1 MRDIGRAE
9 LRPPAAV
16 FDVDLSTTY
25 GVERMDVAHYQT
37 AWCLLRQNS
46 VGVAVRFLDI
56 GDRST
61 VTLAE
66 LQDHFASRHLPEPV
80 EETKLADS
88 TMTVVICTR
97 DRPDGLHRTLT
108 SLRKQA
114 DKSFD
119 VVVIDNSPDR
129 DIADS
134 LTDFPGLKIRCY
146 HEPAPGLSRAR
157 NRALGEELGEL
168 VAWIDDDEV
177 ADPEWITW
185 LKRGFASQHLP
196 DAVVGVM
203 LPAELETSA
212 QVDWERYGGFNKGRG
227 MEPTVLRAG
236 APPVVDPLYPRP
248 IFGSGGNM
256 AMRTEALRA
265 IGGFENRLG
274 AGTLTQGG
282 EDTRAFSQL
291 LQAGSTILHWPP
303 AITWHYHR
311 RTDEALEHQ
320 LFGNSAGLT
329 AFYMSSILSS
339 PRNAWRVLGF
349 VPREIRAMLKNGRRR
364 GQNPLP
370 ERLFKASHKG
380 LWRGPWLYLREAARQ
395 RNS

>member
-1 MRDIGRAE
+1 VRDIGRDE

-25 GVERMDVAHYQT
+25 GVERVDVTHYQT
-37 AWCLLRQNS
+37 AWCLVRRNT

-56 GDRST
+56 GDRSAL
-61 VTLAE
+61 TLAE
-66 LQDHFASRHLPEPV
+66 LRDHFAGKDLPEPV
-80 EETKLADS
+80 VATDS
-88 TMTVVICTR
+88 VNSSLTVVICTR
-97 DRPDGLHRTLT
+97 DRAEGLHRTLT

-119 VVVIDNSPDR
+119 VVVIDNSRER

-134 LTDFPGLKIRCY
+134 LTDFPGLNLRCY
-146 HEPAPGLSRAR
+146 HEPLPGLSRAR
-157 NRALGEELGEL
+157 NRALGEELGDL

-185 LKRGFASQHLP
+185 LKRGFASPHRP

-256 AMRTEALRA
+256 AMRTAALRA

-274 AGTLTQGG
+274 AGTLTKGG
-282 EDTRAFSQL
+282 EDTQAFSRL
-291 LQAGSTILHWPP
+291 LQTGSAILHWPP

-311 RTDEALEHQ
+311 RTDAALESQ

-329 AFYMSSILSS
+329 SFYMSSLLAS
-339 PRNAWRVLGF
+339 PRNAWRILGF
-349 VPREIRAMLKNGRRR
+349 VPREVRAMLKNGRRR

-370 ERLFKASHKG
+370 ERLFRASHKG
-380 LWRGPWLYLREAARQ
+380 LWRGPWLYVREAFRQ